1 MERLSEAALDR
12 SELIKR
18 LLAIFVVEL
27 QDHLRVFNEQ
37 LLALEQRAPDL
48 NKMEAVN
55 TLFRAVHSMK
65 GAARSVDA
73 LRLGKVCHSLE
84 ALLSPVRDGEFELTS
99 ELFTLLFEAADA
111 LSLAGKELQAGAND
125 GSQQVLGPLLLRL
138 EAFGQIASSRP
149 PPQAM
154 QMLDESAPAA
164 RSAQPARPAQVEPP
178 SLPLPHAPAT
188 PAASIRPPSA
198 AGTPERST
206 LLPGT
211 PEEPLI
217 PAQQQADPQ
226 AQPTAAKPA
235 ARSATMSFVLTGAEV
250 SAGASNTQTIADSE
264 RDEHTS
270 IRVPV
275 RRLDALL
282 WRSGELS
289 IARRRFEGRRDEIAA
304 VHESVAHMRA
314 RLRGMSERRR
324 AGQRASD
331 LLAGTDSKTVRMWH
345 MTAEALERVE
355 NELSKL
361 SAAVSDDVRS
371 LERAAAPLEA
381 EVHNAR
387 LLAFGEACEGL
398 QRAARD
404 LAKAG
409 GKDIMLIIEGAALE
423 LDRAIIEGARSALM
437 QLVRNA
443 VDHGIET
450 TEERVALGKSPRS
463 KLSVRAAVRG
473 DRVEISV
480 SDDGR
485 GIDLDALRAG
495 AMRRGIEPPEDERE
509 LIALI
514 FRPGFSTAK
523 MVTDVSGRGVGL
535 DVVSTQVESL
545 RGELQ
550 VEFEGGHGTT
560 FRMRLPLTA
569 SSLRA
574 LLVQSAE
581 QLFALPNSHVQ
592 SLMRVGA
599 DSIAKS
605 EGREMLLTVNGPVP
619 LCSLREVLGLAGAE
633 ARATAAEDGKLL
645 VVVLAADGRSV
656 GLSVDSW
663 LSEQELVLKPF
674 GRRVRRL
681 RHISAAAVLPTGQV
695 SLVLKP
701 HELVRSAF
709 ALRPRRGVSP
719 TIAPPEVSK
728 KKRVLLADD
737 SVTTRTLEKSILES
751 AGYEVIT
758 APDGEQA
765 FKLLQERGA
774 DIVVSDVEMPR
785 LDGFGLA
792 EAIRKSPR
800 FRDLPVVLL
809 TALSSEEDRARGLA
823 AGADAY
829 LVKTAFDQDNLLKT
843 LRQLM

>member
-1 MERLSEAALDR
+1 VPGPSEAVLDR

-37 LLALEQRAPDL
+37 LLALERCAPDL
-48 NKMEAVN
+48 NKTEAIN

-65 GAARSVDA
+65 GASRSVDA
-73 LRLGKVCHSLE
+73 LRLGKVCHALE
-84 ALLSPVRDGEFELTS
+84 AMLIPVREGQGELAP

-111 LSLAGKELQAGAND
+111 LSQAGKELQAGATD
-125 GSQQVLGPLLLRL
+125 GSQQVLGPLLIRL
-138 EAFGQIASSRP
+138 EASGQIASSHP
-149 PPQAM
+149 PPQSLQLLNETAKVKPV
-154 QMLDESAPAA
+154 SPPPAA
-164 RSAQPARPAQVEPP
+164 PARPVQ
-178 SLPLPHAPAT
+178 
-188 PAASIRPPSA
+188 SA
-198 AGTPERST
+198 APVAAEERARTPIAAAPERAT
-206 LLPGT
+206 LLPSV
-211 PEEPLI
+211 PKEPLI
-217 PAQQQADPQ
+217 PVSDP
-226 AQPTAAKPA
+226 QPTAAVPEAK
-235 ARSATMSFVLTGAEV
+235 STTMSFVLAGPDARA
-250 SAGASNTQTIADSE
+250 SGASVQTFADTE
-264 RDEHTS
+264 PDEHAS
-270 IRVPV
+270 VRVPV

-304 VHESVAHMRA
+304 VHESVVHLRT
-314 RLRGMSERRR
+314 RLRGLSERRR
-324 AGQRASD
+324 SGQRASD
-331 LLAGTDSKTVRMWH
+331 VLGNVDSKTQRMWQL
-345 MTAEALERVE
+345 TAETLERIE

-361 SAAVSDDVRS
+361 TAAVSDDVRG

-387 LLAFGEACEGL
+387 LLAFGESCEGL
-398 QRAARD
+398 QRVVRD
-404 LAKAG
+404 LGKAA
-409 GKDIMLIIEGAALE
+409 GKDTMMIIEGAAIE

-437 QLVRNA
+437 HLVRNA
-443 VDHGIET
+443 LDHGIET
-450 TEERVALGKSPRS
+450 PAERVANGKPPRS
-463 KLSVRAAVRG
+463 KLSVRAALRG

-485 GIDLDALRAG
+485 GIDLDALRAQ
-495 AMRRGIEPPEDERE
+495 AQRRGIDPPEDQRE

-535 DVVSTQVESL
+535 DVVCTQVESL
-545 RGELQ
+545 RGELE
-550 VEFEGGHGTT
+550 VEFERGQGTT
-560 FRMRLPLTA
+560 FRLRLPLTA
-569 SSLRA
+569 GSLRG
-574 LLVQSAE
+574 LLVQAAD
-581 QLFALPNSHVQ
+581 QLFALPNSYVQ
-592 SLMRVGA
+592 SLMRVGP

-619 LCSLREVLGLAGAE
+619 LCSLRDVLGLAGAE
-633 ARATAAEDGKLL
+633 PRELAAADAKLM

-656 GLSVDSW
+656 GLSVDRW
-663 LSEQELVLKPF
+663 HTEQDLVLKPF

-681 RHISAAAVLPTGQV
+681 RHVSAAAVLPTGQV

-701 HELVRSAF
+701 HEVVRTAY
-709 ALRPRRGVSP
+709 ALRPRRSLSP
-719 TIAPPEVSK
+719 ALSPAEVSK

-792 EAIRKSPR
+792 EAIRKSAR

-823 AGADAY
+823 AGASAY

>member
-1 MERLSEAALDR
+1 MDR

-27 QDHLRVFNEQ
+27 QDHLRLFNEQ

-48 NKMEAVN
+48 NKAEAIN
-55 TLFRAVHSMK
+55 TLFRSVHSMK

-73 LRLGKVCHSLE
+73 LRLGMVCHALE
-84 ALLSPVRDGEFELTS
+84 ALLTPVREGQSELTP

-125 GSQQVLGPLLLRL
+125 GSQQVLGPLQHRL
-138 EAFGQIASSRP
+138 EAFGQTGSSRP
-149 PPQAM
+149 PSQAA
-154 QMLDESAPAA
+154 QLGETPASARPFVSSAA
-164 RSAQPARPAQVEPP
+164 QARPAPPVVEVRV
-178 SLPLPHAPAT
+178 
-188 PAASIRPPSA
+188 AASSLQPSA
-198 AGTPERST
+198 AKAERAT
-206 LLPGT
+206 LLPSI
-211 PEEPLI
+211 PDEPLI
-217 PAQQQADPQ
+217 PPTEPQPSADDPS
-226 AQPTAAKPA
+226 AK
-235 ARSATMSFVLTGAEV
+235 ATHMSFVLAGPDVRA
-250 SAGASNTQTIADSE
+250 AGASEPTLAESE
-264 RDEHTS
+264 LDEHAS
-270 IRVPV
+270 VRVPV

-304 VHESVAHMRA
+304 VYESVAQLRS
-314 RLRGMSERRR
+314 RLRGLGERRR
-324 AGQRASD
+324 SGQRAMD
-331 LLAGTDSKTVRMWH
+331 ALASVDAKTQRMWQL
-345 MTAEALERVE
+345 TTESLERIE

-361 SAAVSDDVRS
+361 TAAVSDDVRS

-409 GKDIMLIIEGAALE
+409 GKDIMLIVEGAAIE
-423 LDRAIIEGARSALM
+423 LDRAIVEGARSALM
-437 QLVRNA
+437 HLVRNA

-450 TEERVALGKSPRS
+450 TAERVASGKPPRS

-485 GIDLDALRAG
+485 GIDLDALRAQ
-495 AMRRGIEPPEDERE
+495 AKRRGIEPPEDARE
-509 LIALI
+509 LVALI

-535 DVVSTQVESL
+535 DVVCTQVESL
-545 RGELQ
+545 RGELE
-550 VEFEGGHGTT
+550 VEFERGHGTT
-560 FRMRLPLTA
+560 FRLRLPLTA
-569 SSLRA
+569 SSLRG
-574 LLVQSAE
+574 LLVQAGD
-581 QLFALPNSHVQ
+581 QLFALPNSYVQ
-592 SLMRVGA
+592 SLMRVGP
-599 DSIAKS
+599 DSIARS

-619 LCSLREVLGLAGAE
+619 LCSLRDVLALAGPE
-633 ARATAAEDGKLL
+633 QRDLAASDGKLM
-645 VVVLAADGRSV
+645 VVVLAADGRSI
-656 GLSVDSW
+656 GLSVDRW
-663 LSEQELVLKPF
+663 HTEQDLVLKPF

-681 RHISAAAVLPTGQV
+681 RHVSAAALLPTGQV

-701 HELVRSAF
+701 HELVRSAY
-709 ALRPRRGVSP
+709 ARRTRRSLSP
-719 TIAPPEVSK
+719 APAPSPVSK

-737 SVTTRTLEKSILES
+737 SVTTRTLEKSILEA

-774 DIVVSDVEMPR
+774 DIVLSDVEMPR

-823 AGADAY
+823 AGASAY

>member
-1 MERLSEAALDR
+1 MLDR

-48 NKMEAVN
+48 NKVEAIN
-55 TLFRAVHSMK
+55 TLFRTVHSMK

-73 LRLGKVCHSLE
+73 LRLGKVCHELE
-84 ALLSPVRDGEFELTS
+84 ALLSPVRDGTAELTA
-99 ELFTLLFEAADA
+99 ELFSLLFEAADA

-125 GSQQVLGPLLLRL
+125 GSQQVLGPLLAQL
-138 EAFGQIASSRP
+138 ETFGHASSRP
-149 PPQAM
+149 PPHGVQL
-154 QMLDESAPAA
+154 LDDPRPTLQPPQPLAA
-164 RSAQPARPAQVEPP
+164 
-178 SLPLPHAPAT
+178 
-188 PAASIRPPSA
+188 RPPSPLPA
-198 AGTPERST
+198 APEPPALPPRAAKVERST
-206 LLPGT
+206 LLPSSPSQTGA
-211 PEEPLI
+211 PPGPQPI
-217 PAQQQADPQ
+217 AAVPAP
-226 AQPTAAKPA
+226 PSSTA
-235 ARSATMSFVLTGAEV
+235 MSFVLAGPETRASAASSGAWVE
-250 SAGASNTQTIADSE
+250 SE
-264 RDEHTS
+264 LDENAS

-304 VHESVAHMRA
+304 VHESVAQLRS
-314 RLRGMSERRR
+314 RLRGWSERRR
-324 AGQRASD
+324 SQQPAADVFSGVDA
-331 LLAGTDSKTVRMWH
+331 KTQRMWQ
-345 MTAEALERVE
+345 MTAESLERIE
-355 NELSKL
+355 NELGKL
-361 SAAVSDDVRS
+361 AAAVSDDVRG

-381 EVHNAR
+381 EVHSAR

-398 QRAARD
+398 QRTARD

-409 GKDIMLIIEGAALE
+409 GKDIMLIVEGAALE
-423 LDRAIIEGARSALM
+423 LDRAIIEGARSALI

-443 VDHGIET
+443 VDHGIENT
-450 TEERVALGKSPRS
+450 AERVALGKAPRA
-463 KLSVRAAVRG
+463 KLSVRAAIHG

-485 GIDLDALRAG
+485 GIDLDALRAQ
-495 AMRRGIEPPEDERE
+495 AQRRGIEPPVDERE
-509 LIALI
+509 LVALI

-545 RGELQ
+545 RGELE
-550 VEFEGGHGTT
+550 VAFERGRGTA
-560 FRMRLPLTA
+560 FRLRLPLTA
-569 SSLRA
+569 SSLRG
-574 LLVQSAE
+574 LLVQAAG

-592 SLMRVGA
+592 SLMRVGP

-619 LCSLREVLGLAGAE
+619 LCSLCEVLGLAGAE
-633 ARATAAEDGKLL
+633 VPAPPADDGKQL
-645 VVVLAADGRSV
+645 VVVIAADGRSV
-656 GLSVDSW
+656 GLSVDRW
-663 LSEQELVLKPF
+663 LTEQDLVLKPF

-681 RHISAAAVLPTGQV
+681 RHVSAAAVLPTGQV

-701 HELVRSAF
+701 HELVRSAY
-709 ALRPRRGVSP
+709 ALRPRRSLSP
-719 TIAPPEVSK
+719 GPAPSDVSK

-800 FRDLPVVLL
+800 FRELPVVLL